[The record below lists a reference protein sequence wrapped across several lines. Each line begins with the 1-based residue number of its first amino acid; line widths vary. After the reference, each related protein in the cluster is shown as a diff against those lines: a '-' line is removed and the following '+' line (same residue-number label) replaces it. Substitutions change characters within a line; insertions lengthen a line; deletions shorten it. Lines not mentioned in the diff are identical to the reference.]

1 MKIKLASITV
11 VCIALSILLCGCC
24 LWYDAEAED
33 NVVYGYSDVLKD
45 AFIGF
50 YEYEGNYDN
59 IVIELPNYYKSY
71 PITSLGGYTGRG
83 VPLPFDV
90 DFDTEKLN
98 PNGTIKYRTIMTDDE
113 LKEASTVQID
123 ITLHI
128 GSNIQEFNNTDTRFV
143 YIFTEN
149 KDGKEHEVVY
159 IPTFYIICDENN
171 EAFYSKDGRLYLR
184 ETDQLVQNFYYAE

>member
-1 MKIKLASITV
+1 MKIKLALIIV

-24 LWYDAEAED
+24 LWYDAEAEG
-33 NVVYGYSDVLKD
+33 NIVYGYSDVLKD
-45 AFIGF
+45 AFVGF
-50 YEYEGNYDN
+50 YTYEGDYDN
-59 IVIELPNYYKSY
+59 IVIELPNYYKDY

-83 VPLPFDV
+83 VPLPFDI
-90 DFDTEKLN
+90 DFDAEKLN

-113 LKEASTVQID
+113 LKEASTVQFD

-128 GSNIQEFNNTDTRFV
+128 GSNVQELRNTDTRFV

-149 KDGKEHEVVY
+149 KDGKENEIVY
-159 IPTFYIICDENN
+159 IPTFYIICDKNN
-171 EAFYSKDGRLYLR
+171 ETFYSKDGRLYLR